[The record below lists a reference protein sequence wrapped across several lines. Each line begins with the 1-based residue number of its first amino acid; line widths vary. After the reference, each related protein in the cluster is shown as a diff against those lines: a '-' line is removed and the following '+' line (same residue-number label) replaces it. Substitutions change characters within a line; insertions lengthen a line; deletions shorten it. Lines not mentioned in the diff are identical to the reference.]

1 MTDTATTATQTT
13 GMQTTGMQKSFDPES
28 ITITPGALAH
38 VKRQLRGQDATV
50 LVLGIRESGCNGYM
64 YELDYARGDL
74 ADGRSFR
81 FADGVS
87 VFVEE
92 ENWPF
97 VRGTEIDYETEGLNS
112 MLTFNNPNADA
123 KCGCGESF
131 SIASSD

>member
-1 MTDTATTATQTT
+1 MTDSATEYE
-13 GMQTTGMQKSFDPES
+13 PES
-28 ITITPGALAH
+28 ITITRRALAH
-38 VKRQLRGQDATV
+38 VKRQLCGQDATV
-50 LVLGIRESGCNGYM
+50 LVLGVKESGCNGYM

-74 ADGRSFR
+74 ANGRSFR
-81 FADGVS
+81 FAEDVS

-92 ENWPF
+92 QDWPY

-112 MLTFNNPNADA
+112 MLKFNNPNADA

>member
-1 MTDTATTATQTT
+1 MTDTATQYE
-13 GMQTTGMQKSFDPES
+13 PES
-28 ITITPGALAH
+28 ITITAPALAH

-50 LVLGIRESGCNGYM
+50 LVLGVRESGCNGYM
-64 YELDYARGDL
+64 YELDYARGEL
-74 ADGRSFR
+74 ANGRSFR
-81 FADGVS
+81 FAEDVC
-87 VFVEE
+87 VFVEDRD
-92 ENWPF
+92 WPF

>member
-1 MTDTATTATQTT
+1 MTDTATQNY
-13 GMQTTGMQKSFDPES
+13 DPES
-28 ITITPGALAH
+28 ITISTRALKH

-50 LVLGIRESGCNGYM
+50 LILGVKESGCNGYM

-74 ADGRSFR
+74 AHGRSFR
-81 FADGVS
+81 FARDVS
-87 VFVEE
+87 VFVQDQD
-92 ENWPF
+92 WPF

-112 MLTFNNPNADA
+112 MLKFNNPNADA

>member
-1 MTDTATTATQTT
+1 MTDTATQTY
-13 GMQTTGMQKSFDPES
+13 DPHG
-28 ITITPGALAH
+28 ITITPEALAH
-38 VKRQLRGQDATV
+38 VKRQLLGQGATV

-64 YELDYARGDL
+64 YELDYARGEL
-74 ADGRSFR
+74 ANGRSFR
-81 FADGVS
+81 FAKDVS

-92 ENWPF
+92 QDWPF

-112 MLTFNNPNADA
+112 MLKFNNPNADA

>member
-1 MTDTATTATQTT
+1 MTDTATQDY
-13 GMQTTGMQKSFDPES
+13 DPAS
-28 ITITPGALAH
+28 ITITPRALAH

-50 LVLGIRESGCNGYM
+50 LILGVKESGCNGYK

-81 FADGVS
+81 FGEDVS
-87 VFVEE
+87 VFVQDQD
-92 ENWPF
+92 WPL

-112 MLTFNNPNADA
+112 MLKFNNPNADA

-131 SIASSD
+131 SIAS